1 MAAGRTVTG
10 ITMRLLPYHFLTN
23 PTSFAQLYSKES
35 AARPRSSVAKA
46 THVRTDESEPMSLPA
61 ALAAGQELD
70 HYRIDEAVAESGMA
84 SIYRA
89 TDLRNGRKVALKV
102 PHFAMESDPA
112 LFDRFQREEAIGLA
126 LDHPNVMRIY
136 PDDERSRVY
145 MVMEWVDGRLLRQ
158 VMFEQGKMPTARA
171 LKITLGILSALD
183 YIHKNGV
190 VHRDLKPENIMLDP
204 DDNLK
209 LIDFGIASQAGAK
222 RLTYAGFTQALGSPD
237 YISPEQVRGKRGDAR
252 SDLYAV
258 GVMLY
263 EMLSGKTPF
272 SGPSP
277 LAVMNDRLINHPL
290 PPHEAEP
297 SISPQ
302 LQEVLYRALER
313 EPKNRYPSA
322 HSFAH
327 DLEHLDQV
335 GVAERSE
342 LTDWKK
348 RKSGKLRGILYKV
361 GLALIPFA
369 LFGLMMLLAR
379 HR

>member
-1 MAAGRTVTG
+1 
-10 ITMRLLPYHFLTN
+10 MR
-23 PTSFAQLYSKES
+23 
-35 AARPRSSVAKA
+35 RPERPV
-46 THVRTDESEPMSLPA
+46 DESEPMSLPNS
-61 ALAAGQELD
+61 LEAGQQLD
-70 HYRIDEAVAESGMA
+70 HFRIDAPVAESGMA
-84 SIYRA
+84 SIFRA
-89 TDLRNGRKVALKV
+89 TDLRDGRQVALKV
-102 PHFAMESDPA
+102 PHFAMEADPA
-112 LFDRFQREEAIGLA
+112 LFDRFQREEAIGIA

-136 PDDERSRVY
+136 PIEDRSRVY
-145 MVMEWVDGRLLRQ
+145 MAMEWVDGRLLRQ
-158 VMFEQGKMPTARA
+158 IMFEQGKMAPERA
-171 LKITLGILSALD
+171 IHITLGILNALD

-204 DDNLK
+204 NDTIK

-237 YISPEQVRGKRGDAR
+237 YISPEQVKGKRGDAR

-277 LAVMNDRLINHPL
+277 LAVMNDRLINHPM
-290 PPHEAEP
+290 PPREAEP
-297 SISPQ
+297 SITPQ

-313 EPKNRYPSA
+313 DPKNRYPSA
-322 HSFAH
+322 HSFAQ

-335 GVAERSE
+335 GIAERTE
-342 LTDWKK
+342 LANWTQRRSVQS
-348 RKSGKLRGILYKV
+348 RKFLYY
-361 GLALIPFA
+361 GALALIPFV
-369 LFGLMMLLAR
+369 LFLVMMLLAR

>member
-1 MAAGRTVTG
+1 MSHSATLEAGKQ
-10 ITMRLLPYHFLTN
+10 LDHFLIEQ
-23 PTSFAQLYSKES
+23 P
-35 AARPRSSVAKA
+35 
-46 THVRTDESEPMSLPA
+46 
-61 ALAAGQELD
+61 
-70 HYRIDEAVAESGMA
+70 VAERGMA

-89 TDLRNGRKVALKV
+89 TDVRDGRRVALKV
-102 PHFAMESDPA
+102 PHFAMEADPA
-112 LFDRFQREEAIGLA
+112 LFDRFMREEAIGIA

-136 PDDERSRVY
+136 PVEDRSRVY
-145 MVMEWVDGRLLRQ
+145 MAMEWVDGRLLRQ
-158 VMFEQGKMPTARA
+158 VMYEQGKMPTARA
-171 LKITLGILSALD
+171 IHITLGILTALE

-204 DDNLK
+204 QDGIK

-237 YISPEQVRGKRGDAR
+237 YISPEQVKGKRGDAR

-258 GVMLY
+258 GIMLY

-290 PPHEAEP
+290 PPREAEP

-302 LQEVLYRALER
+302 LQEVIYRALER

-322 HSFAH
+322 HSFAK

-335 GVAERSE
+335 GIAERSE
-342 LTDWKK
+342 LSDWKT
-348 RKSGKLRGILYKV
+348 RKSATSRKVLYYI
-361 GLALIPFA
+361 GLALIPFV
-369 LFGLMMLLAR
+369 LLLLMVLVSR
-379 HR
+379 HK

>member
-1 MAAGRTVTG
+1 
-10 ITMRLLPYHFLTN
+10 
-23 PTSFAQLYSKES
+23 
-35 AARPRSSVAKA
+35 
-46 THVRTDESEPMSLPA
+46 MSLSA
-61 ALAAGQELD
+61 TLEAGQELD
-70 HYRIDEAVAESGMA
+70 HFRIDAPVAESGMA
-84 SIYRA
+84 SIFRA
-89 TDLRNGRKVALKV
+89 TDLRDGKTVALKV
-102 PHFAMESDPA
+102 PHFAMEADPA
-112 LFDRFQREEAIGLA
+112 LFDRFQREEAIGIA

-136 PDDERSRVY
+136 PEDDRSRVY
-145 MVMEWVDGRLLRQ
+145 MVMEWVDGKLLRQ
-158 VMFEQGKMPTARA
+158 VMYEAGKMPAARA
-171 LKITLGILSALD
+171 IKITLGILNALE

-204 DDNLK
+204 EDNIK

-237 YISPEQVRGKRGDAR
+237 YISPEQVKGKRGDAR
-252 SDLYAV
+252 SDLYSV

-290 PPHEAEP
+290 PPREAEP

-322 HSFAH
+322 HSFAL

-335 GVAERSE
+335 GVAERTE
-342 LTDWKK
+342 LTAWKQ
-348 RKSGKLRGILYKV
+348 RKSATSRKVLYY
-361 GLALIPFA
+361 GALALIPFV
-369 LFGLMMLLAR
+369 LFLAMMLLAR

>member
-1 MAAGRTVTG
+1 
-10 ITMRLLPYHFLTN
+10 
-23 PTSFAQLYSKES
+23 
-35 AARPRSSVAKA
+35 
-46 THVRTDESEPMSLPA
+46 MSLPA
-61 ALAAGQELD
+61 TLEAGQQLD
-70 HYRIDEAVAESGMA
+70 HYRIEEAVADSGMA

-89 TDLRNGRKVALKV
+89 TDVRDGRQVALKV
-102 PHFAMESDPA
+102 PHFAMEADPA

-126 LDHPNVMRIY
+126 LNHPNVMRIY
-136 PDDERSRVY
+136 PDDDRSRVY

-158 VMFEQGKMPTARA
+158 VMFEQGKMQTARA
-171 LKITLGILSALD
+171 LKITLGILNALE

-204 DDNLK
+204 DDGIK

-277 LAVMNDRLINHPL
+277 LAVMNDRLINYPL
-290 PPHEAEP
+290 PPREAEP
-297 SISPQ
+297 SISPE

-322 HSFAH
+322 HSFAQ

-335 GVAERSE
+335 GVAVRSE
-342 LTDWKK
+342 LTDWQK
-348 RKSGKLRGILYKV
+348 RKSTSMRNILFKV
-361 GLALIPFA
+361 GLALIPFV
-369 LFGLMMLLAR
+369 LFGVMMLLR
-379 HR
+379 PHR

>member
-1 MAAGRTVTG
+1 
-10 ITMRLLPYHFLTN
+10 
-23 PTSFAQLYSKES
+23 
-35 AARPRSSVAKA
+35 
-46 THVRTDESEPMSLPA
+46 MSLTS
-61 ALAAGQELD
+61 ALETGKELD
-70 HYRIDEAVAESGMA
+70 HFRIEAPVAESGMA
-84 SIYRA
+84 SIFRA
-89 TDLRNGRKVALKV
+89 TDLRDGKQVALKV
-102 PHFAMESDPA
+102 PHFAMEADPA
-112 LFDRFQREEAIGLA
+112 LFDRFQREEAIGIA

-136 PDDERSRVY
+136 PQEDRSRVY
-145 MVMEWVDGRLLRQ
+145 MVMEWVEGKLLRQ
-158 VMFEQGKMPTARA
+158 IIYEVGKMPPERA
-171 LKITLGILSALD
+171 IKITLGILKALE

-204 DDNLK
+204 EDTIK

-237 YISPEQVRGKRGDAR
+237 YISPEQVKGKRGDAR

-290 PPHEAEP
+290 PPREAEP

-313 EPKNRYPSA
+313 DPKNRYPSA
-322 HSFAH
+322 HSFAQ

-335 GVAERSE
+335 GVAERTE
-342 LTDWKK
+342 LTNWTK
-348 RKSGKLRGILYKV
+348 RKSGNLRKFFYYSSLV
-361 GLALIPFA
+361 LIPFA
-369 LFGLMMLLAR
+369 LFFLLWLASR

>member
-1 MAAGRTVTG
+1 
-10 ITMRLLPYHFLTN
+10 
-23 PTSFAQLYSKES
+23 
-35 AARPRSSVAKA
+35 
-46 THVRTDESEPMSLPA
+46 MSLPP
-61 ALAAGQELD
+61 ALETGKQLD
-70 HYRIDEAVAESGMA
+70 HFRIEEAIAESGMA
-84 SIYRA
+84 SIFRA
-89 TDLRNGRKVALKV
+89 TDLRDGRQVGLKV
-102 PHFAMESDPA
+102 PHMAMEADPA
-112 LFDRFQREEAIGLA
+112 LFDRFLREEAIGLA

-136 PDDERSRVY
+136 PSDDRSRVY
-145 MVMEWVDGRLLRQ
+145 MVMEWVQGRLLRQ
-158 VMFEQGKMPTARA
+158 IIYEQGKMPRARA
-171 LKITLGILSALD
+171 IRITLSILQVLE

-204 DDNLK
+204 QDNIK

-237 YISPEQVRGKRGDAR
+237 YISPEQVKGKRGDAR

-263 EMLSGKTPF
+263 EMLSGQTPF

-290 PPHEAEP
+290 PPREAEP
-297 SISPQ
+297 SITPQ

-322 HSFAH
+322 HSFAQ
-327 DLEHLDQV
+327 DLEQLDQV
-335 GVAERSE
+335 GIAERSE
-342 LTDWKK
+342 LADWKH
-348 RKSGKLRGILYKV
+348 RKSGTSTKVIYYV
-361 GLALIPFA
+361 GLALIPFI
-369 LFGLMMLLAR
+369 LFLVMMLLAR

>member
-1 MAAGRTVTG
+1 
-10 ITMRLLPYHFLTN
+10 
-23 PTSFAQLYSKES
+23 
-35 AARPRSSVAKA
+35 
-46 THVRTDESEPMSLPA
+46 MSLSNTLEP
-61 ALAAGQELD
+61 GKELD
-70 HYRIDEAVAESGMA
+70 HFRIDAAVAESGMA

-89 TDLRNGRKVALKV
+89 TDLRDGKQVALKI
-102 PHFAMESDPA
+102 PHFAMEADPA
-112 LFDRFQREEAIGLA
+112 LFDRFQREEAIGIA
-126 LDHPNVMRIY
+126 LDHPSVMRIY
-136 PDDERSRVY
+136 PVEDRSRVY
-145 MVMEWVDGRLLRQ
+145 MAMEWVDGKLLRT
-158 VMFEQGKMPTARA
+158 VMAEQKKMPQERA
-171 LKITLGILSALD
+171 IRITMGILDALD

-204 DDNLK
+204 MDRVK

-263 EMLSGKTPF
+263 EMLSGQTPF

-290 PPHEAEP
+290 PPREAEP
-297 SISPQ
+297 SITPE

-313 EPKNRYPSA
+313 EPKNRYPTA

-327 DLEHLDQV
+327 DLEHLDKV
-335 GVAERSE
+335 GVAERTE
-342 LTDWKK
+342 LTDWKQ
-348 RKSGKLRGILYKV
+348 RKSGTTQKALYII
-361 GLALIPFA
+361 GLALIPFVLIA
-369 LFGLMMLLAR
+369 IMMLLAHR
-379 HR
+379 H

>member
-1 MAAGRTVTG
+1 
-10 ITMRLLPYHFLTN
+10 
-23 PTSFAQLYSKES
+23 
-35 AARPRSSVAKA
+35 
-46 THVRTDESEPMSLPA
+46 MSLPA
-61 ALAAGQELD
+61 ALQPGKQLD
-70 HYRIDEAVAESGMA
+70 HFRIDEAVAESGMA
-84 SIYRA
+84 SIFRA
-89 TDLRNGRKVALKV
+89 TDLRDGRQVGLKV
-102 PHFAMESDPA
+102 PHFAMEADPA
-112 LFDRFQREEAIGLA
+112 LFDRFQREEAIGIA

-136 PDDERSRVY
+136 PVEDRSRVY
-145 MVMEWVDGRLLRQ
+145 MVMEWVEGRLLRQ
-158 VMFEQGKMPTARA
+158 IMYEQGKMPSARA
-171 LKITLGILSALD
+171 IHITLGILKALE

-204 DDNLK
+204 QDGIK

-237 YISPEQVRGKRGDAR
+237 YISPEQVKGKRGDAR

-263 EMLSGKTPF
+263 EMLSGSTPF

-290 PPHEAEP
+290 PPREAEP

-302 LQEVLYRALER
+302 LQEVIYRALER

-322 HSFAH
+322 HSFIQ

-342 LTDWKK
+342 LTDWKV
-348 RKSGKLRGILYKV
+348 RKSGTSRKVIYYV
-361 GLALIPFA
+361 GLALIPFI
-369 LFGLMMLLAR
+369 LLLVMMLLTR

>member
-1 MAAGRTVTG
+1 
-10 ITMRLLPYHFLTN
+10 
-23 PTSFAQLYSKES
+23 
-35 AARPRSSVAKA
+35 
-46 THVRTDESEPMSLPA
+46 MSLSGT
-61 ALAAGQELD
+61 LEAGQVLD
-70 HYRIDEAVAESGMA
+70 RFRIDGPVAESGMA

-89 TDLRNGRKVALKV
+89 TDLEDGKQVALKV
-102 PHFAMESDPA
+102 PHFAMEADPA
-112 LFDRFQREEAIGLA
+112 LFDRFQREEAIGIA

-136 PDDERSRVY
+136 PVEDRSRVY
-145 MVMEWVDGRLLRQ
+145 MAMEWVDGKLLRQ
-158 VMFEQGKMPTARA
+158 VMYEVGKMPPERA
-171 LKITLGILSALD
+171 TKITLGILKALD

-204 DDNLK
+204 QDNIK

-237 YISPEQVRGKRGDAR
+237 YISPEQVKGKRGDAR

-290 PPHEAEP
+290 PPREAEP

-302 LQEVLYRALER
+302 LQEILYRALER

-322 HSFAH
+322 HSFAQ
-327 DLEHLDQV
+327 DLEHMEQV

-348 RKSGKLRGILYKV
+348 RRSGTWRKILQIG
-361 GLALIPFA
+361 GLALIPFL
-369 LFGLMMLLAR
+369 LFGAMMLLAH

>member
-1 MAAGRTVTG
+1 
-10 ITMRLLPYHFLTN
+10 
-23 PTSFAQLYSKES
+23 
-35 AARPRSSVAKA
+35 
-46 THVRTDESEPMSLPA
+46 MSLA
-61 ALAAGQELD
+61 TLEAGQQLD
-70 HYRIDEAVAESGMA
+70 HFRIDEPVAESGMA
-84 SIYRA
+84 SIFRA
-89 TDLRNGRKVALKV
+89 TDMRDGKKVALKV
-102 PHFAMESDPA
+102 PHFAMEADPA
-112 LFDRFQREEAIGLA
+112 LFDRFQREEAIGIA

-136 PDDERSRVY
+136 PVEDRSRVY
-145 MVMEWVDGRLLRQ
+145 MAMEWVDGRLLRQ
-158 VMFEQGKMPTARA
+158 VMSEQKKMPTERA
-171 LKITLGILSALD
+171 IAITLGILKALE

-190 VHRDLKPENIMLDP
+190 VHRDLKPENIMLGPNDEI
-204 DDNLK
+204 K

-222 RLTYAGFTQALGSPD
+222 RLTYAGFSQALGSPD
-237 YISPEQVRGKRGDAR
+237 YISPEQVKGKRGDAR

-290 PPHEAEP
+290 PPREAEP

-322 HSFAH
+322 QSFAN
-327 DLEHLDQV
+327 DLEHLEGV
-335 GVAERSE
+335 GVPERTE
-342 LTDWKK
+342 LTAWKT
-348 RKSGKLRGILYKV
+348 RKSMKSRQFLYY
-361 GLALIPFA
+361 GALALIPFV
-369 LFGLMMLLAR
+369 LFLLMVLLAR

>member
-1 MAAGRTVTG
+1 MSFSSALETG
-10 ITMRLLPYHFLTN
+10 
-23 PTSFAQLYSKES
+23 K
-35 AARPRSSVAKA
+35 
-46 THVRTDESEPMSLPA
+46 
-61 ALAAGQELD
+61 ELD
-70 HYRIDEAVAESGMA
+70 HFRIDAPVAESGMA
-84 SIYRA
+84 SIFRA
-89 TDLRNGRKVALKV
+89 TDLRDGKQVALKV
-102 PHFAMESDPA
+102 PHFAMEADPA
-112 LFDRFQREEAIGLA
+112 LFDRFQREEAIGIA

-136 PDDERSRVY
+136 PEEDRSRVY
-145 MVMEWVDGRLLRQ
+145 MVMEWVDGKLLRQ
-158 VMFEQGKMPTARA
+158 VMYEVGKMPTERA
-171 LKITLGILSALD
+171 LKITLGILKALE

-204 DDNLK
+204 EDDIK

-237 YISPEQVRGKRGDAR
+237 YISPEQVKGKRGDAR

-272 SGPSP
+272 TGPSP

-290 PPHEAEP
+290 PPREAEP

-322 HSFAH
+322 HSFAL

-335 GVAERSE
+335 GVAQRTE

-348 RKSGKLRGILYKV
+348 RKSVTWRKWLGWA
-361 GLALIPFA
+361 GLAAIPFV
-369 LFGLMMLLAR
+369 LFGVMLLLS
-379 HR
+379 HRR

>member
-1 MAAGRTVTG
+1 M
-10 ITMRLLPYHFLTN
+10 
-23 PTSFAQLYSKES
+23 
-35 AARPRSSVAKA
+35 
-46 THVRTDESEPMSLPA
+46 
-61 ALAAGQELD
+61 ALATLEAGKQLD
-70 HYRIDEAVAESGMA
+70 HFVIDEAVAESGMA

-89 TDLRNGRKVALKV
+89 TDVRDGRRVALKV
-102 PHFAMESDPA
+102 PHFAMEADPA
-112 LFDRFQREEAIGLA
+112 LFDRFQREEAIGIA

-136 PDDERSRVY
+136 PVEDRSRVY
-145 MVMEWVDGRLLRQ
+145 MAMEWVEGRLLRQ
-158 VMFEQGKMPTARA
+158 VMYEQGKMPTARA
-171 LKITLGILSALD
+171 INITLGILKALE

-204 DDNLK
+204 QDGIK

-237 YISPEQVRGKRGDAR
+237 YISPEQVKGKRGDAR

-290 PPHEAEP
+290 PPREAEP

-302 LQEVLYRALER
+302 LQEVIYRALER

-322 HSFAH
+322 HSFAQ

-335 GVAERSE
+335 GVAERTE
-342 LTDWKK
+342 LSDWKD
-348 RKSGKLRGILYKV
+348 RKSATSRKILYYV
-361 GLALIPFA
+361 GLALIPFV
-369 LFGLMMLLAR
+369 LLLVMVILSR